1 MLCAE
6 RPFVLVRA
14 NDDFHVI
21 AKKRVLWFNFA
32 ECVEFVRS
40 MLSDS

>member
-1 MLCAE
+1 MCVE

-21 AKKRVLWFNFA
+21 VKKRAVWFNFA
-32 ECVEFVRS
+32 VCVEFVRN
-40 MLSDS
+40 MLSNS